1 VLDRRLVLCMMIITG
16 WCEVASTHPDLSQD
30 FAIVYAPQIRFD
42 VDSSQAATLE
52 SV

>member
-1 VLDRRLVLCMMIITG
+1 MMIITE

-30 FAIVYAPQIRFD
+30 FAIVYAPEIRYD

>member
-1 VLDRRLVLCMMIITG
+1 MMSITE
-16 WCEVASTHPDLSQD
+16 WCEVVSTYPDLSQD

-52 SV
+52 FV